1 MSTIEVSPA
10 ALEQCAEAIGTTGDS
25 LSTVYLNPVYDYI
38 DGMAIE
44 DTGSVVFSNVYDYN
58 SQVMSR
64 LRTDTVRISGLLV
77 SSGSALSSSADVYR
91 AMDEAARERYDGQ
104 YRAGGSVALD
114 PRVPTGATPAAP
126 ASALA
131 PPEAGAGAGYDLID
145 RVISW
150 TDWSSI
156 SGAALKLAGLFGLH
170 PMDQL
175 TAAIFGDYDSGVH
188 GDGGPEA
195 RESRGGHSSAGP
207 AGESGGLRARRSAGA
222 HRRRARRPSR
232 LGLTTRSAAG
242 GQPHGDLERDDPP
255 NRGVK
260 LLRER
265 GVLGCLGREGGGH
278 RRGRR

>member
-64 LRTDTVRISGLLV
+64 LRTDTVHISGLLV
-77 SSGSALSSSADVYR
+77 SSGSALSSSADAYR

-114 PRVPTGATPAAP
+114 PQVPTGATPAAP

-131 PPEAGAGAGYDLID
+131 PPEAGPGAAYDLID
-145 RVISW
+145 RIISW
-150 TDWSSI
+150 TDWTSI
-156 SGAALKLAGLFGLH
+156 SSGALKLAGLFGLH

-175 TAAIFGDYDSGVH
+175 TGAIFGDYESLSRNADPAQP
-188 GDGGPEA
+188 GP
-195 RESRGGHSSAGP
+195 
-207 AGESGGLRARRSAGA
+207 
-222 HRRRARRPSR
+222 
-232 LGLTTRSAAG
+232 
-242 GQPHGDLERDDPP
+242 
-255 NRGVK
+255 V
-260 LLRER
+260 
-265 GVLGCLGREGGGH
+265 
-278 RRGRR
+278 